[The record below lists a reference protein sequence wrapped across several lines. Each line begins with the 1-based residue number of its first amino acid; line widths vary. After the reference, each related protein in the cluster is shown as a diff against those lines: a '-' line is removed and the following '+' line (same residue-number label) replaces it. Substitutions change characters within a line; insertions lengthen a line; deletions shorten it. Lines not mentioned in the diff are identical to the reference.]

1 MPPGHSLHL
10 YGLGVCLAALG
21 FGYLY
26 LERVLGLEPCPLCVL
41 DRIVLWTLAGVYALA
56 HFQRPEKRDRIGY
69 DVGLLLIAAIG
80 LGVAGRHVYLQT
92 LPPGSLAECG
102 AGFWF
107 LAEQSG
113 MEAAVAAAL
122 RGTGDC
128 GEVQWTFLGLSI
140 PALTLG
146 VFMVLFALALVD
158 MIQAVR
164 SRPGPGFPPPPR

>member
-10 YGLGVCLAALG
+10 YGLGACLAALG

-26 LERVLGLEPCPLCVL
+26 LERVLGLEPCPLCIL
-41 DRIVLWTLAGVYALA
+41 DRIVLWTLAGVFALA
-56 HFQRPEKRDRIGY
+56 HFQGPDRRDRIGY
-69 DVGLLLIAAIG
+69 DIGAMLIAAVG

-92 LPPGSLAECG
+92 LPPGSLGECG
-102 AGFWF
+102 AGFWY
-107 LAEQSG
+107 LAEQAG

-146 VFMVLFALALVD
+146 VFVVLFALALAD
-158 MIQAVR
+158 MVQAIR
-164 SRPGPGFPPPPR
+164 SRPGPPASTP

>member
-1 MPPGHSLHL
+1 MPLAPSLHL

-26 LERVLGLEPCPLCVL
+26 LERILGLEPCPLCIL
-41 DRIVLWTLAGVYALA
+41 DRIILWTLAAVFALA
-56 HFQRPEKRDRIGY
+56 HFQRPDRRERIGY
-69 DVGLLLIAAIG
+69 DIGAALIAAIG

-92 LPPGSLAECG
+92 LPPGSLSECG
-102 AGFWF
+102 AGFWY
-107 LAEQSG
+107 LADSVG

-140 PALTLG
+140 PTLTLG
-146 VFMVLFALALVD
+146 VFMVLFALALID
-158 MIQAVR
+158 LIRAVR
-164 SRPGPGFPPPPR
+164 SRV

>member
-1 MPPGHSLHL
+1 MPPARPLHL
-10 YGLGVCLAALG
+10 PALGVCLAALG

-26 LERVLGLEPCPLCVL
+26 LERALGLEPCPLCVL
-41 DRIVLWTLAGVYALA
+41 DRIVLWTLAAVFALA
-56 HFQRPEKRDRIGY
+56 HFQRPDRRERIGY
-69 DVGLLLIAAIG
+69 DVGALLIAAVG

-92 LPPGSLAECG
+92 LPPGSLSECG
-102 AGFWF
+102 AGFWH
-107 LAEQSG
+107 LADSVG

-158 MIQAVR
+158 MVQAVR
-164 SRPGPGFPPPPR
+164 SRPEPPVRAP

>member
-41 DRIVLWTLAGVYALA
+41 DRIVLWTLAGVFTLA
-56 HFQRPEKRDRIGY
+56 HFQRPGKRGRIGY

-107 LAEQSG
+107 LAEQAS
-113 MEAAVAAAL
+113 MEAAVAAAV

-146 VFMVLFALALVD
+146 VFVLLLTLALID
-158 MIQAVR
+158 LTRAARSHPGLDPQA
-164 SRPGPGFPPPPR
+164 PPR

>member
-41 DRIVLWTLAGVYALA
+41 DRIVLWTLAGVFALA
-56 HFQRPEKRDRIGY
+56 RFQHPGKRGRIAY
-69 DVGLLLIAAIG
+69 DLAALLLAAIG

-107 LAEQSG
+107 LAEQAG
-113 MEAAVAAAL
+113 LEAAVAAAL

-146 VFMVLFALALVD
+146 VFVLLLALALID
-158 MIQAVR
+158 LIRAAR
-164 SRPGPGFPPPPR
+164 SRPGPDPQTPPR